1 MVETEI
7 FETLGIPK
15 KDIPKRVKQWKNFQ
29 PIGRNG
35 TPQEIAKAATYLCS
49 PDAAWITGSVFTMDG
64 GAMAE

>member
-1 MVETEI
+1 M
-7 FETLGIPK
+7 
-15 KDIPKRVKQWKNFQ
+15 KQWKNFQ
-29 PIGRNG
+29 PLGRNG